1 MPTSTS
7 KKIRLEIIAIQI
19 ASSLKK
25 KDIMAAIRY
34 LGSEAAMAEA
44 EIVNTSQ
51 QAQQEIID
59 LISRLRPEDLSAYKT
74 KTLKDKSS
82 AILGKMVADCRILAE
97 RMITANILS
106 GKLSSLHK
114 MQKIESISVAE
125 LTQSDRTR
133 ISTLVN
139 QTVVKIKSGADL
151 SFSSLNTL
159 IQNSSIRANENF
171 GDKDVKKENE
181 KIKQE
186 PVSNQFSGQAIA
198 NKRSSRILKE
208 VMPTADELEKIK
220 LNPSKYSLD
229 VSTKNLNT
237 ITTLRNEYLKHRNES
252 NLPQKR
258 VEVKGQTT
266 AMKVSIDLVQ
276 NLKKNGLYAFM
287 DKGGHRWTL
296 ESYCVMIAR
305 TTATQSSNVGA
316 VFSDEEHDLYYLVP
330 HSGSCPICKKYEGR
344 VYSRSGKDKRY
355 PALASIFAK
364 VDKFGSDDLD
374 NTYLSIHPNCR
385 HQLIKYYP
393 KGK

>member
-1 MPTSTS
+1 MPAST

-34 LGSEAAMAEA
+34 LGSEAAKAEA

-59 LISRLRPEDLSAYKT
+59 LISSLRPEDLSAYKT

-82 AILGKMVADCRILAE
+82 AILGKMVADCRILVE

-114 MQKIESISVAE
+114 MQKIESISIAE

-133 ISTLVN
+133 ITTLVN
-139 QTVVKIKSGADL
+139 QTVEKIKSGSDL

-159 IQNSSIRANENF
+159 IQNSSIRSNEKF
-171 GDKDVKKENE
+171 GDNEMKKEDE
-181 KIKQE
+181 SVKQE
-186 PVSNQFSGQAIA
+186 PVSNQFSGQPVAF
-198 NKRSSRILKE
+198 KRPSRILKE
-208 VMPTADELEKIK
+208 MMPTADELERIK
-220 LNPSKYSLD
+220 LNPIKYSSEM
-229 VSTKNLNT
+229 STKNLSV
-237 ITTLRNEYLKHRNES
+237 ITTLRNEYMKRKQEDNLITKPDSNE
-252 NLPQKR
+252 K
-258 VEVKGQTT
+258 QTT

>member
-1 MPTSTS
+1 MPSST
-7 KKIRLEIIAIQI
+7 KKIRLEIVAIQI

-59 LISRLRPEDLSAYKT
+59 LISSLRPEDLSAYKT

-82 AILGKMVADCRILAE
+82 AILGKMVADCRILVE

-106 GKLSSLHK
+106 GKLRSLQK
-114 MQKIESISVAE
+114 MQKIESISIAE

-133 ISTLVN
+133 ITTLMN
-139 QTVVKIKSGADL
+139 QTVEKIKNGSDL

-159 IQNSSIRANENF
+159 IQNSSIRANEKF
-171 GDKDVKKENE
+171 GDKEMKKENE
-181 KIKQE
+181 SVKQE
-186 PVSNQFSGQAIA
+186 PVSNQFSGQPVAF
-198 NKRSSRILKE
+198 KRPSRILKE
-208 VMPTADELEKIK
+208 IMPTADELERIK
-220 LNPSKYSLD
+220 LNPVKYSSEI
-229 VSTKNLNT
+229 STKNLSV
-237 ITTLRNEYLKHRNES
+237 ITTLRNEYIKRKQEDNLITKQES
-252 NLPQKR
+252 DEK
-258 VEVKGQTT
+258 QTT
-266 AMKVSIDLVQ
+266 AMRISIDLVQ

-296 ESYCVMIAR
+296 ESYCVMVAR